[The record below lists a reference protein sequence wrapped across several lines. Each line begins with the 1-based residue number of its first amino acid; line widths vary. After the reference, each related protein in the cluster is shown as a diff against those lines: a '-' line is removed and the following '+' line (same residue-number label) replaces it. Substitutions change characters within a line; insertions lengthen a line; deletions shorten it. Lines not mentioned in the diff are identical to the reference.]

1 MFHVTYF
8 TNTPPLRFLRK
19 DKNADFNKTPVFFML
34 GNLTRIVVKER
45 TNKQTHNRPT
55 AFFRHEELERVRR
68 FVSGTTEGVMNSLP
82 PTQI

>member
-1 MFHVTYF
+1 
-8 TNTPPLRFLRK
+8 
-19 DKNADFNKTPVFFML
+19 ML
-34 GNLTRIVVKER
+34 ENLTRIVVKER